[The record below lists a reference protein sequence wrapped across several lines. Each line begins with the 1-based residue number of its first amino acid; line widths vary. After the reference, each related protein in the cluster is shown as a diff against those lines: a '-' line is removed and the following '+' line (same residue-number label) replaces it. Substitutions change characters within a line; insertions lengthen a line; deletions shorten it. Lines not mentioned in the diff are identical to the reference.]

1 MCGRG
6 KAILGLRLYYSVCK
20 TINGKVIFML
30 FGGLDGTKQIWRD
43 FDLAKRKSSLFSSI
57 KEILSLTPSKEDE
70 QRLIDKGVP
79 KSKINNGTVIM
90 ESLVGKALKGEL
102 GAIKEVLNILD
113 EGKEQDKSN
122 ISKLYKALDDNEN

>member
-1 MCGRG
+1 
-6 KAILGLRLYYSVCK
+6 
-20 TINGKVIFML
+20 ML